1 LPLLL
6 VHPHYP
12 ALLLVH
18 LHYPAVGAEES
29 GGFRYFWMCDSC
41 PQTVRDVSGKAPFEV
56 LSLAEPI
63 AAALQI

>member
-1 LPLLL
+1 MCQPPNPKPFMF
-6 VHPHYP
+6 HF
-12 ALLLVH
+12 
-18 LHYPAVGAEES
+18 AVGAEES

-41 PQTVRDVSGKAPFEV
+41 PQTVRDVASKAPFEV